1 MKEKARYYGQ
11 AKADK
16 IYPKNN
22 KSVGLVFESKQEV
35 VALINALKDAV
46 NLANG
51 NNKIQV
57 TAHNTGQITVLEP
70 IRKTGRKRHEE
81 RRNARAKEF
90 FGA

>member
-11 AKADK
+11 AHADK

-22 KSVGLVFESKQEV
+22 KSVGLVFEDKQEV
-35 VALINALKDAV
+35 VSFIKALKDAV
-46 NLANG
+46 ESASA

-57 TAHNTGQITVLEP
+57 TAHETGQITVLEP
-70 IRKTGRKRHEE
+70 IRKTDRKRREE
-81 RRNARAKEF
+81 RRNALAKNF